1 MPMDPERRDTL
12 DAPAADCSW
21 GNDAEK
27 LRVVASRTRRRIA
40 MTLFTIA
47 FYFAFVVNWMAV
59 GSGLRQ
65 PLGGHPATG
74 SLLMFAGLIVL
85 FLLLE
90 LGFLL
95 SYLRSRGRGANA

>member
-1 MPMDPERRDTL
+1 MPTDTESRDSL

-21 GNDAEK
+21 GNNAEK
-27 LRVVASRTRRRIA
+27 LRVVASRTRRRLAI
-40 MTLFTIA
+40 TLFTIA
-47 FYFAFVVNWMAV
+47 CYSAFVVNWMAA

>member
-1 MPMDPERRDTL
+1 MPADPESRDAL

-21 GNDAEK
+21 GNDTDK
-27 LRVVASRTRRRIA
+27 LRVVAKRTRRRVA
-40 MTLFTIA
+40 FTLVTIA
-47 FYFAFVVNWMAV
+47 CYSTFVVNWMAA
-59 GSGLRQ
+59 GSALRQ